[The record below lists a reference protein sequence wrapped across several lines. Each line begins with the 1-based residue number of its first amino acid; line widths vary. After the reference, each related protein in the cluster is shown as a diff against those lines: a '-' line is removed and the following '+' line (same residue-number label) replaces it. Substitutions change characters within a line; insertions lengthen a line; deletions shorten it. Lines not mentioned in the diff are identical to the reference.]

1 MKRNKLDELL
11 NNKRKLRAIECNS
24 GLSALIIEKTK
35 IKKNQEEKE
44 YDALLQMLQ
53 EFQYD
58 IKM

>member
-35 IKKNQEEKE
+35 IKK
-44 YDALLQMLQ
+44 
-53 EFQYD
+53 
-58 IKM
+58 IKKKKNMTHYGLAHYVILY

>member
-1 MKRNKLDELL
+1 MDISRLPYPTEKDLKRVERYK
-11 NNKRKLRAIECNS
+11 
-24 GLSALIIEKTK
+24 
-35 IKKNQEEKE
+35 KE